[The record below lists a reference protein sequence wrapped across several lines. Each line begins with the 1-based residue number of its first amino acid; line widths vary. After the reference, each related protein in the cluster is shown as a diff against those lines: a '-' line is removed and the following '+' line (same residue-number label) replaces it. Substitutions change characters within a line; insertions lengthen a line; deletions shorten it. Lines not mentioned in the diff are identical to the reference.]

1 MLKPA
6 DSVVTFSCPVPI
18 QDYPQV
24 LLAHGGGGKLMQQL
38 IDKMFTSTFSRQ
50 SPRDRHDSAVL
61 PAASGRMA
69 FTTDSY
75 VVHPL
80 IFPGGDIGTL
90 AVNGTVNDLAM
101 AGARPL
107 YLSLSFILEE
117 GLSMDTLWRI
127 TQSIK
132 RAADAAGVTIVTGDT
147 KVVDKGKGDGM
158 FITTAGIGVL
168 DHNSEISPG
177 RVRPGDAVILNG
189 DLARHGMAIMA
200 VREGL
205 EFESSIESDTAP
217 LAEIVQT
224 LLKEKVRVHCLRDLT
239 RGGLSSALNEI
250 AAAAGVAVELDEPR
264 IPVRQDVAAACEML
278 GLDPLY
284 VANEG
289 RFVAFVEARD
299 TGRCLE
305 ILRNHPLGAQ
315 AQCIGLC
322 AARPE
327 GVVTLK
333 NTIGAT
339 RVLDTLS
346 GEQLPR
352 IC

>member
-1 MLKPA
+1 MLKPV
-6 DSVVTFSCPVPI
+6 DNVITFSCPVPI
-18 QDYPQV
+18 RDYPQV

-50 SPRDRHDSAVL
+50 SPRERHDSAVL
-61 PAASGRMA
+61 PAVSGRMA

-117 GLSMDTLWRI
+117 GLPMDILWRI

-158 FITTAGIGVL
+158 FITTAGIGVVEY
-168 DHNSEISPG
+168 DGEISPG

-217 LAEIVQT
+217 LADVIQI
-224 LLKEKVRVHCLRDLT
+224 LLKEK
-239 RGGLSSALNEI
+239 SAFI
-250 AAAAGVAVELDEPR
+250 V
-264 IPVRQDVAAACEML
+264 
-278 GLDPLY
+278 
-284 VANEG
+284 
-289 RFVAFVEARD
+289 
-299 TGRCLE
+299 
-305 ILRNHPLGAQ
+305 
-315 AQCIGLC
+315 C
-322 AARPE
+322 A
-327 GVVTLK
+327 
-333 NTIGAT
+333 I
-339 RVLDTLS
+339 
-346 GEQLPR
+346 
-352 IC
+352 